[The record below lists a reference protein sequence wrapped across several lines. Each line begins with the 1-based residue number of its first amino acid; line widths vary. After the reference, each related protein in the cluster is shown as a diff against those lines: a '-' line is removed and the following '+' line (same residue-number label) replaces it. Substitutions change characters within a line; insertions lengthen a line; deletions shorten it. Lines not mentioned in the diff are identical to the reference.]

1 MGEGEALGHPEADQ
15 GWTGLATTVRPEPGT
30 DTALLQASQE
40 PHPTVAPG
48 VRWPHDPGGHQPRVA
63 GEARTDGRRG
73 PADGGGLPGVPPAPA
88 PRPPVPARSRPS
100 RCQGTQGTTAT
111 PTAAVVL
118 ALLAQVALGQCW
130 RGDQEMAQ
138 VDGLQPPHRLSCDA
152 LGLDHSCYEVPSAH
166 QIAQFSQAP

>member
-48 VRWPHDPGGHQPRVA
+48 VRWLTTPAAISPVWREKPERMAAGARLTVVGFLGYRLLQRHVRLSLRLQAQQVPGN
-63 GEARTDGRRG
+63 T
-73 PADGGGLPGVPPAPA
+73 
-88 PRPPVPARSRPS
+88 
-100 RCQGTQGTTAT
+100 GTTAT

-166 QIAQFSQAP
+166 QIAQFSQTP